1 MSIGVA
7 ADMELDR
14 IVFDGLP
21 PMCECKP
28 EPGEVHDRKDCPYCG
43 KPLPDVDEDGGV

>member
-14 IVFDGLP
+14 IVFRGLP
-21 PMCECKP
+21 PLCECKP
-28 EPGEVHDRKDCPYCG
+28 EPGEVHELEDCPYCG
-43 KPLPDVDEDGGV
+43 NPLPDVDEDGGV

>member
-1 MSIGVA
+1 MSMA
-7 ADMELDR
+7 LYADMELDR
-14 IVFDGLP
+14 IVFRGLP